1 MKISKMNAMILA
13 GALALSLSGCGS
25 KDEPEAPEA
34 TETTAAAE
42 TTEAEETEASA
53 EEATTEEAPATEAEE
68 TTAEE
73 PEPAESEAGSPAE
86 LADPELTE
94 LTADMKIPEQVG
106 SYTGEAMVVSGLG
119 DDAVQVE
126 FNDADSGR
134 YMTLVFASSEV
145 EYMIELLQG
154 TDEPL
159 GKIGACGYM
168 NGLESTPTCKLRTEG
183 NHTLSVGGDYEAS
196 LDDVRDFTIHLIN
209 AMTE

>member
-1 MKISKMNAMILA
+1 MKISKMRAMIIA

-25 KDEPEAPEA
+25 KDEPEAPET
-34 TETTAAAE
+34 TETTAAEE
-42 TTEAEETEASA
+42 TTEAEETEDPA
-53 EEATTEEAPATEAEE
+53 EEATTEEAPTTEAEE
-68 TTAEE
+68 TTDAEE
-73 PEPAESEAGSPAE
+73 SQSASDGPAE

-94 LTADMKIPEQVG
+94 LTSDMKIPEQVG
-106 SYTGEAMVVSGLG
+106 GYTGKAMVVSGLG
-119 DDAVQVE
+119 DDSVQVE
-126 FNDADSGR
+126 FHNEETRR
-134 YMTLVFASSEV
+134 YMTLVAANSEV

-168 NGLESTPTCKLRTEG
+168 NGLESTPSCKLRTEG

-196 LDDVRDFTIHLIN
+196 LDEVRDFTIRMIN